1 MSKQLG
7 LGFKGLM
14 PRKTDDQCRREKIFM
29 DEMQENGPDPKEQE
43 YLERE
48 RERMR
53 LQRMAKPWHRP
64 LSD

>member
-1 MSKQLG
+1 VKQLG
-7 LGFKGLM
+7 LGFKGVM
-14 PRKTDDQCRREKIFM
+14 RPKTDDQKKVEKILM
-29 DEMQENGPDPKEQE
+29 DEMRDNPDPKEQE

-53 LQRMAKPWHRP
+53 LQRMAKPWHKP